1 MQTVDI
7 VKNGNIITKMKQKL
21 YYTTYRPLLP
31 LTRILLHKGIT
42 CHETTQILKQ
52 VYVAVAEQKL
62 LESTGK
68 ATTSRIAISTG
79 LTRKDV
85 AMIRKTAPKAET
97 VSKKY
102 NRAMR
107 VTTGWQNDEEFC
119 TSGGLPAV
127 LTIHGKKRSF
137 ETLVQRYSGNMTT
150 KAMLDELE
158 ANHVVQ
164 RIEDKYVTLLNDA
177 YPTIDDNKDDEAIST
192 LGKDVSLLISTIGH
206 NMANNKKEPWFQ
218 RKVAYDNLPAECL
231 KNFQQ
236 MITNSS
242 QRILEKANN
251 WLPQHEQENNMTT
264 ENCHYKRA
272 GIGIYYFEEDRLT

>member
-1 MQTVDI
+1 
-7 VKNGNIITKMKQKL
+7 MKQKL

-31 LTRILLHKGIT
+31 LTRILLHKGIS
-42 CHETTQILKQ
+42 CHETAQILKQ

-62 LESTGK
+62 LESKGK

-85 AMIRKTAPKAET
+85 AMVRKTAPKAAT

-127 LTIHGKKRSF
+127 LAIHGKKRSF
-137 ETLVQRYSGNMTT
+137 EALVQRYSGNMTT

-158 ANHVVQ
+158 ATHVLQ
-164 RIEDKYVTLLNDA
+164 RIEDKYVALLSDA
-177 YPTIDDNKDDEAIST
+177 SHTIDDKKEDEAITT

-206 NMANNKKEPWFQ
+206 NIANNKQEPRFQ
-218 RKVAYDNLPAECL
+218 RKVAYDNLPVECL
-231 KNFQQ
+231 KSFQQ
-236 MITNSS
+236 MVTHNS
-242 QRILEKANN
+242 QRLLEKANN
-251 WLPQHEQENNMTT
+251 WLPQNDQENNMTT